1 MERRF
6 TPALFSCPAGSAKGQ
21 GIADNHAAFVRSLAS
36 RAIDGRRRVMGKL
49 IRGPASRR
57 TFVAASAIAILA
69 LAIPSV
75 LEAPAAAA
83 AAATPFD
90 GDIAAFYRARG
101 GAPLWFAP
109 GAGNA
114 AQQLV
119 QLLASAQ
126 ADHLNPRRYNVR
138 ALERAIAEA
147 RSGSPAA
154 IPRAEAM
161 LSAAF
166 VTFADDQKHDPGVGI
181 IYVDRELRPTPPSA
195 RELLTA
201 ASQSG
206 SLPDY
211 IQQMG
216 WMNPIY
222 AKLRQA
228 IASRLYSNAAQYRLL
243 QLNLERAR
251 ALPAGKSR
259 YVIVNPPAARLYM
272 YENGQVVDSMR
283 VVAGRP
289 DPIAQTPMMNAF
301 VRFVALNPYWNSP
314 PDITSR
320 KLAPTILK
328 EGRAYFTKRG
338 YDLVDHFGPDA
349 RVLDPMSVDW
359 KAVAAGR
366 VQVNLRQRPGPAN
379 SMGRMKFMFPNTQ
392 GIWLHDTPEKE
403 KIEDA
408 GRLES
413 NGCVRLEDAPR
424 FARWLFD
431 GHAPKT
437 QGARPEQKVDL
448 PAPVPIYL
456 TYLTA
461 VPSGTSIVYFDDFY
475 GKDRAQARQFAA
487 R

>member
-1 MERRF
+1 MKAGMSSIARGLSPLSRIVV
-6 TPALFSCPAGSAKGQ
+6 AGS
-21 GIADNHAAFVRSLAS
+21 GIAA
-36 RAIDGRRRVMGKL
+36 
-49 IRGPASRR
+49 
-57 TFVAASAIAILA
+57 LA
-69 LAIPSV
+69 LGAPTILGS
-75 LEAPAAAA
+75 APAAAKP
-83 AAATPFD
+83 AATASFD
-90 GDIAAFYRARG
+90 REIADFYRSRG

-114 AQQLV
+114 APQLI
-119 QLLASAQ
+119 QLLATAQ

-138 ALERAIAEA
+138 GLTRAVADA
-147 RSGSPAA
+147 RTGSPAS
-154 IPRAEAM
+154 IQRAEAL
-161 LSAAF
+161 LSQAF
-166 VTFADDQKHDPGVGI
+166 VTYARDLRHDPGVGI
-181 IYVDRELRPTPPSA
+181 VYVDKELKPSAPSA

-201 ASQSG
+201 AARAP
-206 SLPDY
+206 SLGDH

-228 IASRLYSNAAQYRLL
+228 IASRMYRNAAEYGLL
-243 QLNLERAR
+243 RLNLERAR
-251 ALPAGKSR
+251 ALPAGGGR

-283 VVAGRP
+283 VVAGRT

-301 VRFVALNPYWNSP
+301 IRYTALNPYWNSP

-338 YDLVDHFGPDA
+338 YDLVDRFGEGA
-349 RVLDPMSVDW
+349 RVMDPMSVDW
-359 KAVAAGR
+359 HAVAAGR
-366 VQVNLRQRPGPAN
+366 VQVHLRQRPGPAN
-379 SMGRMKFMFPNTQ
+379 SMGKMKFMFPNEQ
-392 GIWLHDTPEKE
+392 GIWLHDTPERE
-403 KIEDA
+403 KIDEA
-408 GRLES
+408 ARLQS

-424 FARWLFD
+424 FARWLFN
-431 GHAPKT
+431 GRPPQTK
-437 QGARPEQKVDL
+437 GARPEQKVNL
-448 PAPVPIYL
+448 PEPVPLYI